1 MRGRMTMKFKNIL
14 LSAVVAATVLTG
26 CGAAEDVEETADTTA
41 TEQTVTS
48 TDKIKVAD
56 EYQVMLT
63 GLREVFVNNMT
74 DKESSYL
81 ESYYGISPENVSS
94 YMLLQAEDVMLAD
107 TVVVVKLND
116 GVNVDDIKA
125 KFETVKENTT
135 EQYKSYSP
143 EQSKIMGEAVIGS
156 KGDYV
161 YFTVASNSRE
171 LANIIEKNIK

>member
-14 LSAVVAATVLTG
+14 LSVVVAATVLTG
-26 CGAAEDVEETADTTA
+26 CGTSAEVEETADTT
-41 TEQTVTS
+41 TEQAVTS

-63 GLREVFVNNMT
+63 GLKEVFVNNMT
-74 DKESSYL
+74 DKEGSYL
-81 ESYYGISPENVSS
+81 ESYYGISPDSISS

-107 TVVVVKLND
+107 TVVVVKL
-116 GVNVDDIKA
+116 GSGTKAADIEA
-125 KFETVKENTT
+125 KFKSVKESTT
-135 EQYKSYSP
+135 EQYKNYSP
-143 EQSKIMGEAVIGS
+143 EQSKIMEEAVIGS

-161 YFTVASNSRE
+161 YFTVAQNSRE